1 MAVSGSDVAALYT
14 LLSNSMNVDQRLRG
28 PAEEA
33 LAQSESRPGFCS
45 CLLELIMAK
54 DLASQNDVRL
64 MATLYFK
71 NSVNRYWRHRRDSSG
86 ISNEEKTHLRQKLLL
101 YLREENEQIAQML
114 AVLISKIARID
125 YPKEWPDIFMVLS
138 QQLQSADVLASHRI
152 FMILFRTLKELSTKR
167 LTSDQRNFA
176 EISSHFFDYSW
187 HLWQSDMQTIL
198 HGFSSLSQS
207 YNSNPDDQHHELYL
221 TCERWLLCSKII
233 RQLIISGF
241 QSDSK
246 CFQEVRPVKEV
257 SPVFLS
263 ALQSFLPYYSSF
275 EKKYPKFWDFVK
287 RACTKLMKI
296 LVAFQGRHP
305 YSFGDKFVL
314 SSVVDFCLNKIT
326 DPEQYVLSFEQFL
339 IQCMMLLLSNAL
351 YPCHRYFVL
360 TASDLEEWYHNSE
373 AFHHEQDMI
382 QWTEKL
388 RPCAEALYI
397 VLFENYSQLLG
408 PVVVSLLQETMNN
421 CPTSVT
427 EITPVLLLKDA
438 AYGAAAY
445 VYYELSNYLSF
456 KDWFNGALSL
466 ELSNEHPNLRII
478 HRKVAIILGQWVSE
492 VKEDTKRPVYCALIR
507 LLQGNDLSVRLA
519 ACRSLCLHIED
530 ANFSDREFVDL
541 LPICWD
547 SCFKLFDEVQEFDS
561 KVQVLNLISTLILHV
576 SEVIPFA
583 EKLVQFFQKVWE
595 ESSGESL
602 LQIQLLVALKNFVV
616 ALGYQSPICYSILL
630 PILENGININNP
642 DELNLLED
650 SMLLWEATLSHAP
663 SMVPQLLPNFSRL
676 VDIMERSFDHLEVAV
691 NIIEDY
697 IILGGNDFLSMHAAN
712 IAKILDLVVGN
723 VNDKGLLSV
732 LPVIDI
738 LIQPAK
744 VCVREL
750 FRARLSIVDSSSL
763 VVKFPLHNS
772 AIAPIKWIFDN
783 LERRSS
789 RDGKTPRD
797 AGILVGTAPN
807 GDSTVGNFPCGD
819 GDGKQ
824 NSPEAGAGTQARIP
838 APSLLIAK
846 INKFT
851 EFFLISPPCHSP
863 FSPYRRTSSCHHPH
877 CVVLSICGIPFH
889 NSVVVSILLSVA
901 AFPTSSTALSSGL
914 PLRPPTVILK
924 ELELSDRWRM
934 GSLRGI
940 EPCGEWGWGA
950 MFPHGGERGW
960 RQRRGANLRAG
971 MGSRECFPMEVPPLI
986 SSTLQKLILICLSG
1000 GDDRD
1005 PSKTSVK
1012 ASSAAILARLLVM
1025 NTNSLAQLA
1034 SDPSTSLLLQTASI
1048 PVQENILLCLVDIW
1062 VDKVDNVSCI
1072 QKKTIGLALS
1082 IILTLRLPQVI
1093 DKLDQILSVC
1103 TSVIL
1108 GGNSDLTEEES
1119 SGVMSSSTSPDDGN
1133 IPSKEFRKRQARIYE
1148 T

>member
-1 MAVSGSDVAALYT
+1 MALTASDVPAMYS
-14 LLSNSMNVDQRLRG
+14 LLSNSMSADHRLRG

-45 CLLELIMAK
+45 CLLEVITAK
-54 DLASQNDVRL
+54 DLAPQTDVRM
-64 MATLYFK
+64 MATVYFK

-86 ISNEEKTHLRQKLLL
+86 ISNEEKMHLRQKLLT
-101 YLREENEQIAQML
+101 YLREENDQIALML

-125 YPKEWPDIFMVLS
+125 YPKEWPDIFLVLS

-152 FMILFRTLKELSTKR
+152 FLILFRTLKELSTKR

-187 HLWQSDMQTIL
+187 RLWQSDVQTIL
-198 HGFSSLSQS
+198 HGFSSLSQ
-207 YNSNPDDQHHELYL
+207 NCNLNAEDQPHELYL
-221 TCERWLLCSKII
+221 TCERWLLCSKIV
-233 RQLIISGF
+233 RQLVISGF

-263 ALQSFLPYYSSF
+263 AIQSLLPYYSSF
-275 EKKYPKFWDFVK
+275 QKQYPKFWDIVK

-314 SSVVDFCLNKIT
+314 SSVMDICLNKIT
-326 DPEQYVLSFEQFL
+326 DPEPYLLSFEQFL
-339 IQCMMLLLSNAL
+339 IQCMVMIKNILECKEYKPSVTGRVMDENGVTLELMKKNISSAVGGVLTSLLPTERIVHLCNVLIS
-351 YPCHRYFVL
+351 RYFVL
-360 TASDLEEWYHNSE
+360 TANDLEEWYRNPES
-373 AFHHEQDMI
+373 FHHEQDMV

-397 VLFENYSQLLG
+397 VLFETNSQVGAIYTSQLLG
-408 PVVVSLLQETMNN
+408 PVVVSLLQESMNN

-427 EITPVLLLKDA
+427 EITPALLLKDA
-438 AYGAAAY
+438 VYGATAY

-478 HRKVAIILGQWVSE
+478 HRKVAVILGQWVSE
-492 VKEDTKRPVYCALIR
+492 IKDDTKRPVYCSLIR
-507 LLQGNDLSVRLA
+507 LLQGKDLAVRLA

-530 ANFSDREFVDL
+530 ANFSEREFVDL
-541 LPICWD
+541 LPVCWD
-547 SCFKLFDEVQEFDS
+547 SCFKLFEEVQEFDS
-561 KVQVLNLISTLILHV
+561 KVQVLNLISILIGHV

-583 EKLVQFFQKVWE
+583 NKLVQFFQKVWE

-616 ALGYQSPICYSILL
+616 ALGYQSPICYNILL
-630 PILENGININNP
+630 PILENGIDINSP

-663 SMVPQLLPNFSRL
+663 SMVPQLLQYFSRL
-676 VDIMERSFDHLEVAV
+676 VDIMERNFDHLQVAV

-697 IILGGNDFLSMHAAN
+697 IILGGNDFLSMHATN
-712 IAKILDLVVGN
+712 IAKILDLVIGN
-723 VNDKGLLSV
+723 VNNKGLLSV
-732 LPVIDI
+732 LPVVDI
-738 LIQPAK
+738 LVQ
-744 VCVREL
+744 
-750 FRARLSIVDSSSL
+750 
-763 VVKFPLHNS
+763 
-772 AIAPIKWIFDN
+772 
-783 LERRSS
+783 
-789 RDGKTPRD
+789 
-797 AGILVGTAPN
+797 
-807 GDSTVGNFPCGD
+807 
-819 GDGKQ
+819 
-824 NSPEAGAGTQARIP
+824 
-838 APSLLIAK
+838 
-846 INKFT
+846 
-851 EFFLISPPCHSP
+851 
-863 FSPYRRTSSCHHPH
+863 
-877 CVVLSICGIPFH
+877 
-889 NSVVVSILLSVA
+889 
-901 AFPTSSTALSSGL
+901 
-914 PLRPPTVILK
+914 
-924 ELELSDRWRM
+924 
-934 GSLRGI
+934 
-940 EPCGEWGWGA
+940 
-950 MFPHGGERGW
+950 
-960 RQRRGANLRAG
+960 
-971 MGSRECFPMEVPPLI
+971 CFPMEVPPLI
-986 SSTLQKLILICLSG
+986 SSTLQKLIVICLSG
-1000 GDDRD
+1000 GDDHD

-1062 VDKVDNVSCI
+1062 VDKVDNVSSI

-1082 IILTLRLPQVI
+1082 IILTLRLPQVL

-1108 GGNSDLTEEES
+1108 GRNDDLTEEES
-1119 SGVMSSSTSPDDGN
+1119 SGDMGSSASPDEGT
-1133 IPSKEFRKRQARIYE
+1133 IPSKEFRKRQIKFSDSINQLSLEECVKENLQTCAAIHGE
-1148 T
+1148 SFNAAMSSMHPSAFAQLKQALKMP

>member
-838 APSLLIAK
+838 APHPLATLPSHRIVAPHRAITLIA
-846 INKFT
+846 
-851 EFFLISPPCHSP
+851 S
-863 FSPYRRTSSCHHPH
+863 
-877 CVVLSICGIPFH
+877 
-889 NSVVVSILLSVA
+889 
-901 AFPTSSTALSSGL
+901 
-914 PLRPPTVILK
+914 
-924 ELELSDRWRM
+924 WRM

-1119 SGVMSSSTSPDDGN
+1119 SLWLGHGLVVVDQVELCAFADLLSIDCDFSIG
-1133 IPSKEFRKRQARIYE
+1133 
-1148 T
+1148 